1 MSRGELETP
10 RGEVGGRSVQDK
22 GMQIA
27 VREVA
32 MYGEE
37 KKTDCFNLMHDI
49 KLQSHHKWTTEF
61 KVDLP
66 LNKFN
71 FLFLQL

>member
-49 KLQSHHKWTTEF
+49 KLQSHHK
-61 KVDLP
+61 
-66 LNKFN
+66 
-71 FLFLQL
+71 